1 MLGNIFKTA
10 VDHQTVTYVALVPDV
25 KDLNGDII
33 SKDEVI
39 KTAHEFM
46 VNIQD
51 KYVNEDHV
59 KGSNKPDTAYA
70 FVESYILP
78 VSIKN
83 DSGKTIPA
91 GSRLVAIKFFDQDLR
106 DAVKKGDYVGISIE
120 GVGVSIKID

>member
-10 VDHQTVTYVALVPDV
+10 IDHQTVTYVALVPDV

-51 KYVNEDHV
+51 KYVNEDH
-59 KGSNKPDTAYA
+59 KKDSNKPNEAYA

-78 VSIKN
+78 VSIKKDN
-83 DSGKTIPA
+83 NKTIPA